1 MSNLVIM
8 LPPVLCHSAEEMLQ
22 QLLLVS
28 METSSLE
35 RFVIEVEE
43 ICARNQC
50 SLKAVNGLFGAK
62 HHAVLH
68 VIDEAV
74 ERVPS

>member
-28 METSSLE
+28 MEASSLE

-43 ICARNQC
+43 VCARNKC
-50 SLKAVNGLFGAK
+50 SLKAVSCFFGTK
-62 HHAVLH
+62 HHCVLH

-74 ERVPS
+74 EWIPS